1 MRSSGNKSIWNNI
14 PLPVLIGG
22 WLLAVIIGVVLI
34 FTSFVDKPENA
45 VPQAVAQR
53 TPLAGKTNTPQP
65 AQNTTPAP
73 AQNTPGPAQPGDTPA
88 GQTTPQFVKAKI
100 GPDGLYPALP
110 FGFGVQINGL
120 IDDPGATATMVDRY
134 DARWIKQQLQWGVFE
149 NQQGKMDWTG
159 FDAIVNAAHAKG
171 IRVML
176 SIVTAPQWTHP
187 NLPPSTPVPGKGGEN
202 DPTAIKGPPDDPA
215 AYANFIGQVLDRYQG
230 KIQAIEVWNEQNLV
244 REWRTSPQT
253 LSAKR
258 YVELLSAAY
267 KVIKQR
273 DPSITVISGAL
284 SPTGPGDGVN
294 STDDFVYM
302 QQLIDAGLLDV
313 VDCVGA
319 HHNGY
324 NVGPDVG
331 ADTAPNDPKAA
342 TAKFKGPFD
351 NSKGAPDHSWF
362 FKDTLQGY
370 NRMLGGK
377 KQLCVTEFGWASS
390 EGYSSFPPNFEF
402 AQDNTVQQQGDYIV
416 QAYQLMQQWGFV
428 KMAFL
433 WNLDYGNKGKGP
445 TDDPVPYSLIA
456 IGGGRRA
463 SFDIVHAYLKQ
474 AANPQ

>member
-14 PLPVLIGG
+14 PLPILIGG
-22 WLLAVIIGVVLI
+22 WLLAVIVGVVLI
-34 FTSFVDKPENA
+34 FTSFVDKPESA
-45 VPQAVAQR
+45 APQAVAQPTLTP
-53 TPLAGKTNTPQP
+53 TPLVGKPTI
-65 AQNTTPAP
+65 AP
-73 AQNTPGPAQPGDTPA
+73 AEQA
-88 GQTTPQFVKAKI
+88 TPQFVKAKI

-110 FGFGVQINGL
+110 FGFGVQING
-120 IDDPGATATMVDRY
+120 IVGDPNDAATMVDRY

-159 FDAIVNAAHAKG
+159 FDSIINAAHDKG

-187 NLPPSTPVPGKGGEN
+187 NLPASNPPGEN

-215 AYANFIGQVLDRYQG
+215 AYANFIGQVIDRYKG

-253 LSAKR
+253 LSARR

-267 KVIKQR
+267 AVIKQR

-390 EGYSSFPPNFEF
+390 EGYAGFPPNFEF
-402 AQDNTVQQQGDYIV
+402 VQDNTVQQQGDYIV

-445 TDDPVPYSLIA
+445 LDDPVPYSLIA
-456 IGGGRRA
+456 ADGSKRP